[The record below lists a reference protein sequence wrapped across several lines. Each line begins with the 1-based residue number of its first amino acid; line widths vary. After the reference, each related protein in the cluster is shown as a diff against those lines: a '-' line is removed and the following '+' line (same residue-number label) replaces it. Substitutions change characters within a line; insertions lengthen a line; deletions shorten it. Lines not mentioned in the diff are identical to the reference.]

1 MSLKVIFNRSVIV
14 TLVALITVATNGCA
28 ALQPSTVNGPKS
40 NLPPYPILA
49 SEAEQLERA
58 KIAWQQL
65 AQRYGLPPEGSA
77 NLHPITGTIQSLPS
91 NSGGSIFLPKVGD
104 VTTQTEEQTRES
116 LRRFIVEWRNLIG
129 ADPNQLSLVERVDES
144 SGVKVARYEQ
154 KPFRIPMRGG
164 FGKLVIRFQSDRR
177 VIGMSSTCIQN
188 TDRLQ
193 TALAG
198 LTPKV
203 TSENAPALVK
213 DRSITAKDAMGQE
226 RTFTLSQSTPI
237 EVHQLVV
244 YLVPSLDQQALEVRL
259 AWEIDVTNGPIK
271 TIYLDAVTE
280 QVFAIT

>member
-1 MSLKVIFNRSVIV
+1 MSLKVIFNRLIIV
-14 TLVALITVATNGCA
+14 TLVALMMVATNACA
-28 ALQPSTVNGPKS
+28 ALQPSTVSGPKS
-40 NLPPYPILA
+40 NLPPYPILGN
-49 SEAEQLERA
+49 EPEQLEGA
-58 KIAWQQL
+58 NIAWQQL
-65 AQRYGLPPEGSA
+65 VQRYSLSPESSA
-77 NLHPITGTIQSLPS
+77 TFHPITGTIQNLPS
-91 NSGGSIFLPKVGD
+91 NPGGSIFLPKVGD

-129 ADPNQLSLVERVDES
+129 ADPNQLSLVERIDES

-154 KPFRIPMRGG
+154 KPFRIPLRGG

-177 VIGMSSTCIQN
+177 VIGMSSTCLQK

-193 TALAG
+193 AALAA

-203 TSENAPALVK
+203 TSENAPGFVR
-213 DRSITAKDAMGQE
+213 DRSITARDATGQE
-226 RTFTLSQSTPI
+226 RTFTLSQNAPI
-237 EVHQLVV
+237 EVQQLVV
-244 YLVPSLDQQALEVRL
+244 YVVPSLDQQTLEVRL

>member
-1 MSLKVIFNRSVIV
+1 MFIKVIFNRVRIV
-14 TLVALITVATNGCA
+14 TFVALMTVATSACA
-28 ALQPSTVNGPKS
+28 ALQPSTVNGPTS
-40 NLPPYPILA
+40 NLAPYPILGN
-49 SEAEQLERA
+49 EPEQLEGA

-65 AQRYGLPPEGSA
+65 VQRYGLPPESSA

-91 NSGGSIFLPKVGD
+91 NPGGSIFLPKVGD

-129 ADPNQLSLVERVDES
+129 ANPNQLSLVERVDES

-154 KPFRIPMRGG
+154 KPFRIPLRGG

-177 VIGMSSTCIQN
+177 VIGMSSTCLQN

-193 TALAG
+193 SALAA

-203 TSENAPALVK
+203 TSEKVAALVK
-213 DRSITAKDAMGQE
+213 DRSITARDATGQE
-226 RTFTLSQSTPI
+226 RTFTLSQNTSI
-237 EVHQLVV
+237 EAQQLVV
-244 YLVPSLDQQALEVRL
+244 YVVPSLDQQTLQVRL

>member
-14 TLVALITVATNGCA
+14 TLVALIALAANGCA

-40 NLPPYPILA
+40 NLPPYPILGN
-49 SEAEQLERA
+49 EPEQLEGA

-65 AQRYGLPPEGSA
+65 AQRYGLPPESLA

-91 NSGGSIFLPKVGD
+91 NPGSIFLPKVGD
-104 VTTQTEEQTRES
+104 GTTQTEEQTRES

-129 ADPNQLSLVERVDES
+129 ANPNQLSLVEWIDES

-154 KPFRIPMRGG
+154 KPFRIPLRGG

-177 VIGMSSTCIQN
+177 VVGMSSTCIRN

-193 TALAG
+193 TALAA

-203 TSENAPALVK
+203 TSENAPSLVK

-226 RTFTLSQSTPI
+226 RTFTLSQSSPI

-244 YLVPSLDQQALEVRL
+244 YVAPSLDQQTLEVRL

-280 QVFAIT
+280 EVFAIT